1 MIFIRPRTK
10 IIDLAVTLT
19 DQNMMHTYIY
29 HEEKSVKSPRYNPH
43 LIISVGGCIS
53 TAYGVCL
60 SRALKY
66 HNILRLK
73 WE

>member
-43 LIISVGGCIS
+43 LIIGVGGCIS
-53 TAYGVCL
+53 TAYGMCL
-60 SRALKY
+60 PGALQYYKM
-66 HNILRLK
+66 LSLK